1 MENKYFEKV
10 ILSQILNGKQIFRK
24 SNLKLDTKWE
34 NKYLEK
40 VILSQIL
47 NGKQIF

>member
-24 SNLKLDTKWE
+24 SNLKLDTKWKT
-34 NKYLEK
+34 N
-40 VILSQIL
+40 IL
-47 NGKQIF
+47 KK

>member
-24 SNLKLDTKWE
+24 SNLKLDAKWKT
-34 NKYLEK
+34 N
-40 VILSQIL
+40 IL
-47 NGKQIF
+47 KK